1 MEELKKNNIYERI
14 YLKKAKFM
22 FKISKSLTP
31 NYKASLRTF
40 QAELNLLW
48 PIDLEQVAQWAT
60 IAHLGASI
68 MFGDTLIYDDQRQV
82 TLNLKQ

>member
-1 MEELKKNNIYERI
+1 MEELKNNIYERI
-14 YLKKAKFM
+14 YLKTAKFM
-22 FKISKSLTP
+22 FKSSKSLTC
-31 NYKASLRTF
+31 NYKASLKTF

-82 TLNLKQ
+82 TLNFKQ